1 MGTSPNTTQTIST
14 DTIGHKKMDALFEPI
29 KINRMVL
36 KNRFVRTA
44 TAERMSPPNG
54 EFTRE
59 MVNLYTRL
67 AQGGAGLI
75 ITGHAYV
82 HPLGKADRRMTGIH
96 EDGLIPGLKKLV
108 DAVHRFNTKIV
119 MQINHCGGR
128 RDKDVGEET
137 PIGPSTIEY
146 EPLEIVSR
154 EMDAGEIEE
163 VIDLF
168 ARAAG
173 RVKNAGFDGVEIHS
187 VHGYLISQFLSPI
200 TNRRKDSWGGSLDNR
215 MRLLVEVY
223 RRTRET
229 VGKDYPVLA
238 KVPAGDFV
246 EGGLTV
252 KEACEVAKKLSEL
265 GIDAIELSGGLAG
278 SRYRKGRKD
287 LSWMRKEAYFRPYAE
302 MLKKVTNVPVILVGG
317 LRKPETMRKILE
329 EGSADLIGLA
339 RPLIREP
346 DFPNRIKRGDL
357 RKAECVSC
365 SNCSG
370 ASGREPTK
378 CRFKK

>member
-1 MGTSPNTTQTIST
+1 MEI
-14 DTIGHKKMDALFEPI
+14 LFEPI
-29 KINRMVL
+29 RINSMVL

-59 MVNLYTRL
+59 MVNLYKRL
-67 AQGGAGLI
+67 ARGGVGLI
-75 ITGHAYV
+75 ITGHTYI
-82 HPLGKADRRMTGIH
+82 HPVGKADRRMTGIH
-96 EDGLIPGLKKLV
+96 KDELIPTLKKLV
-108 DAVHRFNTKIV
+108 KEVHKFKTKIV

-146 EPLEIVSR
+146 KPLRIISR
-154 EMDAGEIEE
+154 EMDPEEIEE
-163 VIDLF
+163 GIDLF
-168 ARAAG
+168 AQASR
-173 RVKNAGFDGVEIHS
+173 RVKDAGFDGVEIHS
-187 VHGYLISQFLSPI
+187 VHGYLINQFLSPI

-215 MRLLVEVY
+215 MRFLLEVY
-223 RRTRET
+223 RRVRKT

-238 KVPAGDFV
+238 KIPAGDFI

-252 KEACEVAKKLSEL
+252 REACEVARKLSEL

-287 LSWMRKEAYFRPYAE
+287 LGWMRKEAYFRPYSE
-302 MLKKVTNVPVILVGG
+302 MVKKVTGVPIILVGG
-317 LRKPETMRKILE
+317 LRKPETMKKILE
-329 EGSADLIGLA
+329 EGAADLIGLS

-346 DFPNRIKRGDL
+346 DLPNRIRRGDL

-370 ASGREPTK
+370 PSGRDPTK

>member
-1 MGTSPNTTQTIST
+1 MGT
-14 DTIGHKKMDALFEPI
+14 LFESI
-29 KINRMVL
+29 RINSMVL

-54 EFTRE
+54 EFTQE
-59 MVNLYTRL
+59 MVKLYVRL
-67 AQGGAGLI
+67 ARGGVGLI

-82 HPLGKADRRMTGIH
+82 HPLGKADLRMTGIH
-96 EDGLIPGLKKLV
+96 EDGLVPVLKKLV
-108 DAVHRFNTKIV
+108 NVVHKFDTKIV

-137 PIGPSTIEY
+137 PIGPSKIGY
-146 EPLEIVSR
+146 EPLEITSR
-154 EMDAGEIEE
+154 EMDAKEIEE

-173 RVKNAGFDGVEIHS
+173 RVKNAGFDGVQIHS
-187 VHGYLISQFLSPI
+187 VHGYLINQFLSPI
-200 TNRRKDSWGGSLDNR
+200 TNKRKDSWGGSLDNR
-215 MRLLVEVY
+215 MRFLLEVY

-229 VGKDYPVLA
+229 VGKDYAVLA
-238 KVPAGDFV
+238 KIPAGDFV

-252 KEACEVAKKLSEL
+252 REACEVAKKLSEL

-287 LSWMRKEAYFRPYAE
+287 LGWMRREAYFRPYSQ
-302 MLKKVTNVPVILVGG
+302 MVKKVTSVPIILVGG
-317 LRKPETMRKILE
+317 LRKPETMTEILE
-329 EGSADLIGLA
+329 EGVADLIGLA

-346 DFPNRIKRGDL
+346 DFPNRIRRGDL

-370 ASGREPTK
+370 PSGREPTK

>member
-1 MGTSPNTTQTIST
+1 M
-14 DTIGHKKMDALFEPI
+14 KALFEPI
-29 KINRMVL
+29 RINGMVL

-59 MVNLYTRL
+59 MIKLYTRL
-67 AQGGAGLI
+67 ARGGVGLI
-75 ITGHAYV
+75 ITGHAYI
-82 HPLGKADRRMTGIH
+82 HPLGKADRRMTGI
-96 EDGLIPGLKKLV
+96 DKDSLIPKLKKLV
-108 DAVHRFNTKIV
+108 KEVHKFKTKIV
-119 MQINHCGGR
+119 MQINHCGGM

-137 PIGPSTIEY
+137 PIGPSTVEY
-146 EPLEIVSR
+146 EQLRITSR
-154 EMDAGEIEE
+154 EMDPKEIEE

-168 ARAAG
+168 AQAAR

-187 VHGYLISQFLSPI
+187 VHGYLINQFLSPI
-200 TNRRKDSWGGSLDNR
+200 TNKRKDSWGGSLDNR
-215 MRLLVEVY
+215 MRFLLEVY
-223 RRTRET
+223 RGIRET

-238 KVPAGDFV
+238 KIPAGDFI

-252 KEACEVAKKLSEL
+252 NEACEVARKLSEL

-287 LSWMRKEAYFRPYAE
+287 LGWMRREAYFRPYSE
-302 MLKKVTNVPVILVGG
+302 MVKKVTRVPVILVGG
-317 LRKPETMRKILE
+317 LRKPETMREILE
-329 EGSADLIGLA
+329 EGAADLIGLA

-346 DFPNRIKRGDL
+346 DFPNRIRRGDL

-370 ASGREPTK
+370 PSGREPTK

>member
-1 MGTSPNTTQTIST
+1 LNT
-14 DTIGHKKMDALFEPI
+14 LFKPI
-29 KINRMVL
+29 KINGMVL

-59 MVNLYTRL
+59 MVKLYVRL
-67 AQGGAGLI
+67 ARGGVGLI
-75 ITGHAYV
+75 ITGHAYI
-82 HPLGKADRRMTGIH
+82 HPLGKADRRMTGIYK
-96 EDGLIPGLKKLV
+96 DGLVPALKKLV
-108 DAVHRFNTKIV
+108 KEVHKFKTKIV

-128 RDKDVGEET
+128 RDRDVGEES
-137 PIGPSTIEY
+137 PIGPSTVEY
-146 EPLEIVSR
+146 KPLEIVSR

-173 RVKNAGFDGVEIHS
+173 RVKDAGFDGVQIHS
-187 VHGYLISQFLSPI
+187 VHGYLINQFLSPI
-200 TNRRKDSWGGSLDNR
+200 TNKRRDSWGGSLDNR
-215 MRLLVEVY
+215 MRFLREVY
-223 RRTRET
+223 RRVRET
-229 VGKDYPVLA
+229 VGKDFPVLA
-238 KVPAGDFV
+238 KIPAGDFV

-252 KEACEVAKKLSEL
+252 REACEVAKKLSQL

-287 LSWMRKEAYFRPYAE
+287 LGWMRREAYFKPYSE
-302 MLKKVTNVPVILVGG
+302 MVKKVTSVPIILVGG
-317 LRKPETMRKILE
+317 LRKPETMIKILE
-329 EGSADLIGLA
+329 EGAADLIGLA

-346 DFPNRIKRGDL
+346 DLPNRSRRGDL
-357 RKAECVSC
+357 KKAECVSC

-370 ASGREPTK
+370 PSGREPTK

>member
-1 MGTSPNTTQTIST
+1 MEI
-14 DTIGHKKMDALFEPI
+14 LFKPI
-29 KINRMVL
+29 KINGMVL
-36 KNRFVRTA
+36 KNKFVRTA

-54 EFTRE
+54 EFTGQ
-59 MVNLYTRL
+59 MVSLYKRL
-67 AQGGAGLI
+67 ARGGVGLI
-75 ITGHAYV
+75 ITGHAYI
-82 HPLGKADRRMTGIH
+82 HPLGKADRRMTGIYK
-96 EDGLIPGLKKLV
+96 DDLMPALKKLV
-108 DAVHRFNTKIV
+108 KEVHRFKTKIV

-146 EPLEIVSR
+146 KPLEIVSR
-154 EMDAGEIEE
+154 EMDTGEIEE

-168 ARAAG
+168 ARAAR
-173 RVKNAGFDGVEIHS
+173 RVKNAGFDGVQIHS
-187 VHGYLISQFLSPI
+187 VHGYLINQFLSPI

-215 MRLLVEVY
+215 MRFLREVY
-223 RRTRET
+223 RRIRET
-229 VGKDYPVLA
+229 VGKDFPVLA
-238 KVPAGDFV
+238 KIPAGDFV

-252 KEACEVAKKLSEL
+252 SEACEVAKKLSQL

-287 LSWMRKEAYFRPYAE
+287 LGWMRREAYFRPYSE
-302 MLKKVTNVPVILVGG
+302 MVKKVTSVPIILVGG
-317 LRKPETMRKILE
+317 LRKPETMIKILE
-329 EGSADLIGLA
+329 EGAADLIGLS

-346 DFPNRIKRGDL
+346 DFPNRIKKGDL
-357 RKAECVSC
+357 GKAECVSC

-370 ASGREPTK
+370 PTGREPTK

>member
-1 MGTSPNTTQTIST
+1 
-14 DTIGHKKMDALFEPI
+14 MDALFKPI
-29 KINRMVL
+29 RINGMVL

-44 TAERMSPPNG
+44 TAERMTSPNG
-54 EFTRE
+54 GFTQE
-59 MVNLYTRL
+59 MVNLYKRL
-67 AQGGAGLI
+67 ARGGVGLI
-75 ITGHAYV
+75 ITGHSYI

-96 EDGLIPGLKKLV
+96 KDSLIPVLKKLV
-108 DAVHRFNTKIV
+108 NEVHKLKTKIV
-119 MQINHCGGR
+119 MQINHCGGM

-137 PIGPSTIEY
+137 PIGPSTVEY
-146 EPLEIVSR
+146 EPMRIISR
-154 EMDAGEIEE
+154 EMGPEEIEE
-163 VIDLF
+163 VIGLF
-168 ARAAG
+168 AQASR

-187 VHGYLISQFLSPI
+187 VHGYLINQFLSPV

-215 MRLLVEVY
+215 MRFLLEVY
-223 RRTRET
+223 SRIRKT

-238 KVPAGDFV
+238 KIPAGDFI

-252 KEACEVAKKLSEL
+252 REACEVARKLSEL

-287 LSWMRKEAYFRPYAE
+287 LGWMRKEAYFKPYSE
-302 MLKKVTNVPVILVGG
+302 MVKKATPVPVILVGG
-317 LRKPETMRKILE
+317 LRKLETMRKILE
-329 EGSADLIGLA
+329 EGAADLIGLS

-346 DFPNRIKRGDL
+346 GLPNRIRRGDL

-370 ASGREPTK
+370 PSGREPTK
-378 CRFKK
+378 CRAKK

>member
-1 MGTSPNTTQTIST
+1 MST
-14 DTIGHKKMDALFEPI
+14 GAIMDVKMDILFEPI
-29 KINRMVL
+29 RINGMVL

-44 TAERMSPPNG
+44 TAERMSPEDG
-54 EFTRE
+54 IFTQE
-59 MVNLYTRL
+59 MVSLYTRI
-67 AQGGAGLI
+67 ARGGVGLI

-96 EDGLIPGLKKLV
+96 KDDLIPALKKLV
-108 DAVHRFNTKIV
+108 GEVHKFKTKIV
-119 MQINHCGGR
+119 MQINHCGGL

-146 EPLEIVSR
+146 KPLGIVSR
-154 EMDAGEIEE
+154 EMEPKEIEE
-163 VIDLF
+163 VIALF
-168 ARAAG
+168 AEASR

-187 VHGYLISQFLSPI
+187 VHGYLINQFLSPV
-200 TNRRKDSWGGSLDNR
+200 TNKREDSWGGSLDNR
-215 MRLLVEVY
+215 MRFLLEVY
-223 RRTRET
+223 RRIRET

-238 KVPAGDFV
+238 RIPAADFV

-252 KEACEVAKKLSEL
+252 KEACEVAKKLSKV
-265 GIDAIELSGGLAG
+265 GIDAIDLSGGLAG

-287 LSWMRKEAYFRPYAE
+287 LAWMRKEAYFRPYSE
-302 MLKKVTNVPVILVGG
+302 MVKKVTSVPVILVGG
-317 LRKPETMRKILE
+317 LRKPETMTRILA
-329 EGSADLIGLA
+329 EGAADLIGLA

-346 DFPNRIKRGDL
+346 DFPNRIRRGDF

-370 ASGREPTK
+370 PSGREPTK
-378 CRFKK
+378 CRFKKNSGCPLF

>member
-1 MGTSPNTTQTIST
+1 MEI
-14 DTIGHKKMDALFEPI
+14 LFEPI
-29 KINRMVL
+29 RINSMLL

-44 TAERMSPPNG
+44 TAERIASPNG
-54 EFTRE
+54 GITQG

-67 AQGGAGLI
+67 ARGGVGLI
-75 ITGHAYV
+75 ITGHTYI

-96 EDGLIPGLKKLV
+96 NDGLIPVLKKLV
-108 DAVHRFNTKIV
+108 DGVHKLKTKIV

-146 EPLEIVSR
+146 EPLGITSR
-154 EMDAGEIEE
+154 EMGPEEIEE
-163 VIDLF
+163 VIALF
-168 ARAAG
+168 AEASR
-173 RVKNAGFDGVEIHS
+173 RVKKAGFDGVEIHS
-187 VHGYLISQFLSPI
+187 VHGYLINQFLSPL
-200 TNRRKDSWGGSLDNR
+200 TNKREDSWGGSLDNR
-215 MRLLVEVY
+215 MRFLLEVY
-223 RRTRET
+223 RRIRET

-238 KVPAGDFV
+238 KIPAGDFI

-252 KEACEVAKKLSEL
+252 SEACEVAKKLAEL
-265 GIDAIELSGGLAG
+265 GIDGIELSGGLAG

-287 LSWMRKEAYFRPYAE
+287 LGWMRKEAYFKPYSE
-302 MLKKVTNVPVILVGG
+302 MVKKVTHVPLILVGG
-317 LRKPETMRKILE
+317 LRKTETMRKILE
-329 EGSADLIGLA
+329 EEAADLIGLS

-346 DFPNRIKRGDL
+346 DLPNRIRGGDF

-370 ASGREPTK
+370 PSGREPTK
-378 CRFKK
+378 CRAKK

>member
-1 MGTSPNTTQTIST
+1 
-14 DTIGHKKMDALFEPI
+14 MDALFKPI
-29 KINRMVL
+29 RINSMVL

-44 TAERMSPPNG
+44 TAERMASPDG
-54 EFTRE
+54 GFTQE

-67 AQGGAGLI
+67 ARGGGVGLI
-75 ITGHAYV
+75 ITGHSYI

-96 EDGLIPGLKKLV
+96 KDGLIPALKKLV
-108 DAVHRFNTKIV
+108 NEVHKFKTKII
-119 MQINHCGGR
+119 MQINHCGGM

-137 PIGPSTIEY
+137 PIGPSTVEY
-146 EPLEIVSR
+146 EPMRIISR
-154 EMDAGEIEE
+154 EMGPEEIEE

-168 ARAAG
+168 AQGAR

-187 VHGYLISQFLSPI
+187 VHGYLINQFLSPV
-200 TNRRKDSWGGSLDNR
+200 TNKREDSWGGSLDNR
-215 MRLLVEVY
+215 IRFLLEVY
-223 RRTRET
+223 SRIRET

-238 KVPAGDFV
+238 KIPTGDFI

-252 KEACEVAKKLSEL
+252 SEACEVAKKLAEL

-287 LSWMRKEAYFRPYAE
+287 LGWMRREAYFRPYSE
-302 MLKKVTNVPVILVGG
+302 MVKKVTHVPIILVGG

-329 EGSADLIGLA
+329 EGAADLIGLS

-346 DFPNRIKRGDL
+346 DFPDRIRRGDL

-370 ASGREPTK
+370 PSGREPTK
-378 CRFKK
+378 CRAKK